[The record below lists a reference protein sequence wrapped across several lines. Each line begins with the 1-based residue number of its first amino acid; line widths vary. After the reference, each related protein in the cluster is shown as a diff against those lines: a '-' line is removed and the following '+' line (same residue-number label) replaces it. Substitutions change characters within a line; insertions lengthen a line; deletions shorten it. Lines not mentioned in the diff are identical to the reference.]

1 MLKLRLHARRSFGI
15 AYCRPMSSPDPLA
28 HQLHPDTD
36 VDERLVRFRR
46 IATREPIEQA
56 RSAVRG
62 RAHAVEEGGTEQQ
75 RLEAEFFLELGV
87 VHQPASDHE
96 DWHEFEILTLQPA
109 RDQLVVDVSAEQGAA
124 ALTRVLPTLVDEA
137 PTGVSGLRIGQER
150 GGLSV
155 HKIGSVGSILFPG
168 LHPEHVQAALERH
181 EQPVTRFDEWI
192 RPNLRAW
199 EVEDMAD
206 GDELL
211 DRGQCQSASAAIRR
225 FGIFTH
231 FGVSGLTMWAQPLGP
246 RRVIVEA
253 MMSVDASHRREILE
267 MFVDDA
273 FEPNANL
280 TEIENLQPPWHQPIA
295 MGAGVLDL
303 RIRFEA

>member
-1 MLKLRLHARRSFGI
+1 
-15 AYCRPMSSPDPLA
+15 MSSQDPLA
-28 HQLHPDTD
+28 HQIHPDTL
-36 VDERLVRFRR
+36 VDERLVRLRR

-87 VHQPASDHE
+87 VHQQATGHE
-96 DWHEFEILTLQPA
+96 LSEEIEMRA
-109 RDQLVVDVSAEQGAA
+109 VRSSKNQLVVGVSAKHGAA

-137 PTGVSGLRIGQER
+137 PSGVSGLRIGQER
-150 GGLSV
+150 GGLRIQ
-155 HKIGSVGSILFPG
+155 KIGSAGSILLPG
-168 LHPEHVQAALERH
+168 LRPEHIRAALEQH

-192 RPNLRAW
+192 TPSLRAW
-199 EVEDMAD
+199 EVEAMAD

-231 FGVSGLTMWAQPLGP
+231 YGVSGITMWAQPIGP

-273 FEPNANL
+273 FAPAAEL

-295 MGAGVLDL
+295 LGAGLLDL
-303 RIRFEA
+303 RLQFEA